1 MVAFLF
7 QGVFASVIDP
17 TEKKKRKKAKS
28 DSEGAFIITVYIS
41 KQGSTQIVSSRGF
54 NYQKS

>member
-1 MVAFLF
+1 MVTFLF
-7 QGVFASVIDP
+7 QGVFATVIDP

-41 KQGSTQIVSSRGF
+41 KQGST
-54 NYQKS
+54 